1 MRIQMSMAGPRT
13 FEPRL
18 LVGVLPDGGV
28 AYADSSA
35 YEINIVRPDGGQS
48 RVLTRNHQPREVTA
62 RIQEA
67 EKHRRLADLE
77 EGQGLRMGILTNDGS
92 GGARPI
98 SQEAMRELMRGQ
110 IDQLQFY
117 PELPVLLRLAT
128 SWSGKI
134 WAQRRGDEPTDQ
146 GAIDIMTPEGQYV
159 GTLPIRS
166 LQMPAA
172 FGPNGLTAWI
182 ERDAFDVPTIVVR
195 RLPGVLN

>member
-1 MRIQMSMAGPRT
+1 
-13 FEPRL
+13 
-18 LVGVLPDGGV
+18 
-28 AYADSSA
+28 
-35 YEINIVRPDGGQS
+35 
-48 RVLTRNHQPREVTA
+48 
-62 RIQEA
+62 
-67 EKHRRLADLE
+67 
-77 EGQGLRMGILTNDGS
+77 MGILTNDGS

-159 GTLPIRS
+159 GTLPIGS

>member
-1 MRIQMSMAGPRT
+1 M
-13 FEPRL
+13 
-18 LVGVLPDGGV
+18 
-28 AYADSSA
+28 
-35 YEINIVRPDGGQS
+35 
-48 RVLTRNHQPREVTA
+48 
-62 RIQEA
+62 
-67 EKHRRLADLE
+67 
-77 EGQGLRMGILTNDGS
+77 
-92 GGARPI
+92 
-98 SQEAMRELMRGQ
+98 
-110 IDQLQFY
+110 
-117 PELPVLLRLAT
+117 LLRLAT

-146 GAIDIMTPEGQYV
+146 GAIDIMTPEEQYV